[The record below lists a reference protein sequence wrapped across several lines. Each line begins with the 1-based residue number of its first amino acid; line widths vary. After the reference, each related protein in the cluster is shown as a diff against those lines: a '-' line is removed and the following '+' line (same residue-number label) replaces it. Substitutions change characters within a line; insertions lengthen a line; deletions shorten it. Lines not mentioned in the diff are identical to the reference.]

1 MQTAIERAMKLKQ
14 TPHTKN
20 KGNLETIRKAH
31 AAMNVWAET
40 RKRLEKEM
48 EQRAPE
54 VILPWNRDHHIMMKN
69 TAKSLYLQA
78 RLHSLDDTVVLSFGG
93 EESFYGITR
102 IHVPSSK
109 VAAFNKG
116 VIPSASM
123 APAPEKYRLKQIW
136 ETAGF
141 NEIVNDDC
149 SITYTFTTDLFVK
162 KRLQRMHKQSPET
175 VVDRM
180 AIDFLVN

>member
-20 KGNLETIRKAH
+20 KGNLKTIHKAH
-31 AAMNVWAET
+31 VAMSVWAET

-54 VILPWNRDHHIMMKN
+54 VIPPWKRNHRIMMGN

-78 RLHSLDDTVVLSFGG
+78 RLHYLKDTVVLSFGG
-93 EESFYGITR
+93 EKSFYGITR

-123 APAPEKYRLKQIW
+123 APAPKKY
-136 ETAGF
+136 
-141 NEIVNDDC
+141 
-149 SITYTFTTDLFVK
+149 
-162 KRLQRMHKQSPET
+162 
-175 VVDRM
+175 
-180 AIDFLVN
+180 